1 MAEEV
6 YTFSEEG
13 MRKLVAAYREQQRDM
28 VNLRRALT
36 HYSTRRHEAVYLPG
50 SKCKLV
56 TPISTLYAAYGGGDN
71 STSYNP
77 NLDYGDVES
86 NALAIST
93 GNYIPISAGSTAT
106 LLNRV
111 TYPGNCYVWEEN
123 SSGVMYNTGT
133 IIQCINPTGLPIAGA
148 TWCKAHQLHGS
159 DCWVATKIGELARAS
174 KDFLIAPGTTVVAG
188 DEKKII
194 RYAPTLQPEGTVSGN
209 QDWAHVH
216 GNDVFIHHPGTYTIT
231 FGAQVT
237 RYNAPTSDTTRY
249 TDSDDADYIDLPNP
263 ADVEICCLM
272 NWNPSVDSLAA
283 WPINERLIYMSLP
296 AKGSG
301 CSSERTFTINHT
313 LDNWHGQPYMRL
325 SLAMKVTGFGTTPA
339 DTEVNFRQ
347 GWIHIR
353 PEGGAFGGNEG
364 TGYNAF
370 LGTDGAH
377 QWWGGGTEPGDFDE
391 DGVAI

>member
-1 MAEEV
+1 MADL

-28 VNLRRALT
+28 VNLKRHLA
-36 HYSTRRHEAVYLPG
+36 HYATRRHEAVYLPG
-50 SKCKLV
+50 SAAKLV
-56 TPISTLYAAYGGGDN
+56 TPISTLYAAFGGGIDDEN
-71 STSYNP
+71 YNP
-77 NLDYGDVES
+77 NLDYANVDS

-93 GNYIPISAGSTAT
+93 GNYIAVASGSTAT
-106 LLNRV
+106 GRNRV
-111 TYPGNCYVWEEN
+111 VYPGNCYVWEFDADGILRN
-123 SSGVMYNTGT
+123 SETT
-133 IIQCINPTGLPIAGA
+133 IECINLTGLPIMGA
-148 TWCKAHQLHGS
+148 TWCLARKLHGS
-159 DCWVATKIGELARAS
+159 DYWAATKIGELASAS
-174 KDFLIAPGTTVVAG
+174 KDFLITPGTTLVAG
-188 DEKKII
+188 GEAKII
-194 RYAPTLQPEGTVSGN
+194 RYAPSLKPEGTTTGN
-209 QDWAHVH
+209 QDWAYFH

-237 RYNAPTSDTTRY
+237 RYNSPTADVTRY

-263 ADVEICCLM
+263 ADVEICCLQ

-283 WPINERLIYMSLP
+283 WPQNERLIYMSLP
-296 AKGSG
+296 AKGGG

-313 LDNWHGQPYMRL
+313 LDTWHGQPYMRL
-325 SLAMKVTGFGTTPA
+325 SLAMKVTGYGTTPA

-353 PEGGAFGGNEG
+353 PEGGAYAGNEG

-370 LGTDGAH
+370 LGASGAH

-391 DGVAI
+391 DGVAIP